1 MAIAKVKNDQTLVRE
16 TNSNAILN
24 VDRKGLNKYK
34 EEREFKMRMQ
44 RTTEELDQLKVDMS
58 EIKIMIQQLIAQ
70 RQ

>member
-24 VDRKGLNKYK
+24 VDRNGLNKYK

>member
-24 VDRKGLNKYK
+24 VDRNGLNKYK

-44 RTTEELDQLKVDMS
+44 RTTEELDQLKVDMG